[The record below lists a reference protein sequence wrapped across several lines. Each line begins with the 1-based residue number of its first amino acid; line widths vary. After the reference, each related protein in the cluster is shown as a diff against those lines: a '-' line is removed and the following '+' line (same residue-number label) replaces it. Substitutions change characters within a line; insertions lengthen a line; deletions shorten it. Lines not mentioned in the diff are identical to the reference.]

1 MPLQQNCI
9 IIISIINYHFH
20 YHSNH
25 NLIIVM
31 WWWWWSKL
39 RRHLF
44 KAVTAAELVHVLV
57 FLLASFFL
65 VKKGTNQSPTNEL
78 KRETLFSFRS
88 FKKKKEFKGT
98 SREDLSSWQRS
109 FLNSSFVFVNKGFF
123 SRESSGPTLVTVH
136 HKNRHRMLHCYQLN
150 FSTVSLSY
158 NISWFSIIL
167 YCFAQFSI
175 NIAPFGSKDWNIKSC
190 SSHKK
195 TFSCMIKWF

>member
-1 MPLQQNCI
+1 MMMMI
-9 IIISIINYHFH
+9 
-20 YHSNH
+20 
-25 NLIIVM
+25 
-31 WWWWWSKL
+31 K
-39 RRHLF
+39 
-44 KAVTAAELVHVLV
+44 VTAPSVQSCDSSRISPRLSFSPCLFFFGKKRDESKSNQRVEKGNIVL
-57 FLLASFFL
+57 FPLI
-65 VKKGTNQSPTNEL
+65 
-78 KRETLFSFRS
+78 
-88 FKKKKEFKGT
+88 KKKKEFKGT